1 MNANEKDTF
10 NYTYSAREREE
21 IKKIRD
27 KYTTPEKKQEDNI
40 TRLRR
45 LDASVYRKA
54 SVVALIIGIIGTLVL
69 GSGMSLIMTDIS
81 EIIGL
86 YKDLSAY
93 IGIAVGIMG
102 LLLVIVAYPIYEA
115 IVRKER
121 KKIAPEII
129 RLTDELMK

>member
-1 MNANEKDTF
+1 MNANGKDTF

-54 SVVALIIGIIGTLVL
+54 SVVALIIGIIGALVL

-81 EIIGL
+81 EILGL
-86 YKDLSAY
+86 YKDLSLY
-93 IGIAVGIMG
+93 IGIAVGVMG
-102 LLLVIVAYPIYEA
+102 LLLVLFAYPIHEA
-115 IVRKER
+115 IVKKER

>member
-27 KYTTPEKKQEDNI
+27 KYTNPEKKQEDNI
-40 TRLRR
+40 SRLRR

-102 LLLVIVAYPIYEA
+102 LLLVLVAYPIYEA